1 MAYPTVD
8 APYGLKPIN
17 LIGGQVFAGSTRNL
31 PIQYNYGTSIYYGDV
46 VGLVRGFAARLAVTD
61 GSTNPKG
68 APGSGLVGVF
78 LGCSFTDP
86 VTKQK
91 RFSQYWPANTL
102 AGDAVA
108 IVTDD
113 PDTIFKMAVCSSGTT
128 MASAANAM
136 VGQNLAILDNTG
148 SANTGNSAIAAQAP
162 ATAAAAQTAAYPLR
176 VVGVVPDTAV
186 TLGTA
191 VWSSGTTTLTTT
203 ANVGF
208 AVPVGTDVSFL
219 AANGQSI
226 GSGSWVITAIAA
238 NNTTSVVLSA
248 QYGVV
253 GAGGTA
259 ATGTAVPSAST
270 IVFNK
275 YPEVLVKLN
284 FSNHEY
290 YYATPF

>member
-1 MAYPTVD
+1 MAYPTID

-31 PIQYNYGTSIYYGDV
+31 PIQYGYATSIYYGDV
-46 VGLVRGFAARLAVTD
+46 VGLVRGFATRLVT
-61 GSTNPKG
+61 TTG
-68 APGSGLVGVF
+68 ATAPTGGPGSGMVGVF
-78 LGCSFTDP
+78 LGCSYTDP
-86 VTKQK
+86 TTKQK
-91 RFSQYWPANTL
+91 RFSQYWPASTL

-108 IVTDD
+108 IVCDD
-113 PDTIFKMAVCSSGTT
+113 PDTIFKAVVCSSGTT
-128 MASAANAM
+128 VASGSLAM
-136 VGQNLAILDNTG
+136 VGQNYQGIDNTG
-148 SANTGNSAIAAQAP
+148 SANTGNSANALQYSSTI
-162 ATAAAAQTAAYPLR
+162 ATAAFPFR

-186 TLGTA
+186 VLGTA

-208 AVPVGTDVSFL
+208 AVPQGTDISFI
-219 AANGQSI
+219 AANGQI
-226 GSGSWVITAIAA
+226 IQSGSFVTTAIAA
-238 NNTTSVVLSA
+238 NSTTSVVLNA

-259 ATGTAVPSAST
+259 ATGTAVPANST
-270 IVFNK
+270 IVFTQ
-275 YPEVLVKLN
+275 YPEMLVKLN

>member
-1 MAYPTVD
+1 MAYPTID
-8 APYGLKPIN
+8 RPYGLAPIN

-31 PIQYNYGTSIYYGDV
+31 PIQYGYATNIFYGDI
-46 VGLVRGFAARLAVTD
+46 VGLVRGFATRLVT
-61 GSTNPKG
+61 TTG
-68 APGSGLVGVF
+68 ASAPTGGPGSGMVGVF
-78 LGCSFTDP
+78 LGCSFTNP

-91 RFSQYWPANTL
+91 TFSQFWPASTL

-108 IVTDD
+108 IVCDD
-113 PDTIFKMAVCSSGTT
+113 PDTVFRAAVCSATTVIASG
-128 MASAANAM
+128 SLAM
-136 VGQNLAILDNTG
+136 IGQNYQGIDNTG
-148 SANTGNSAIAAQAP
+148 NLNTGNSANALQYSATIN
-162 ATAAAAQTAAYPLR
+162 TAAFPFR

-208 AVPVGTDVSFL
+208 AVPVGTDISFI
-219 AANGQSI
+219 AANGQI
-226 GSGSWVITAIAA
+226 IQSGSFVTTAITA
-238 NNTTSVVLSA
+238 NSTTSVVLNA

-259 ATGTAVPSAST
+259 ATGTAVPAAST
-270 IVFNK
+270 IVFTQ
-275 YPEVLVKLN
+275 YPEMLVKLN